1 MRGVIR
7 TMLLAGTLFAG
18 GVVHA
23 EGGVIAF
30 SGAVVEPTC
39 SVGSQRIVDAQAT
52 HAPQHY
58 RCSEQASAEAG
69 RIAQS
74 YALSVTDT
82 TGTPLGS
89 DRLIV
94 YFANYL
100 SAQPKLVTQVY
111 D

>member
-7 TMLLAGTLFAG
+7 KILLAGIVVAG
-18 GVVHA
+18 SSAHA
-23 EGGVIAF
+23 SGGVIAF

-39 SVGSQRIVDAQAT
+39 SVGTQRIAAAEAVGTSQR
-52 HAPQHY
+52 Y
-58 RCSEQASAEAG
+58 RCSEQVSAASAQV
-69 RIAQS
+69 AQS
-74 YALSVTDT
+74 YALSVTEL